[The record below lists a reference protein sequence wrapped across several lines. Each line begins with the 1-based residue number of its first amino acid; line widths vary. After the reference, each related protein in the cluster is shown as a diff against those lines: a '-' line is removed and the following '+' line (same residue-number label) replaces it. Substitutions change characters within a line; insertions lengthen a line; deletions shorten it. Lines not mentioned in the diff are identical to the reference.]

1 MGFPEVVACCADTVV
16 IVRDTDFSFGGYHSF
31 SRKEIHNPASG
42 NGFNLVWQQVAQG
55 GRGWH
60 WLEAAVI
67 LLILKN
73 RKVARGKIRT

>member
-1 MGFPEVVACCADTVV
+1 MSFSKVAACCTGVAVV
-16 IVRDTDFSFGGYHSF
+16 VQGTDFSFGGYHSF

-60 WLEAAVI
+60 RHGSPIAQSAQSLALNSYI
-67 LLILKN
+67 
-73 RKVARGKIRT
+73 

>member
-42 NGFNLVWQQVAQG
+42 NGFNKKGTAYG
-55 GRGWH
+55 
-60 WLEAAVI
+60 
-67 LLILKN
+67 
-73 RKVARGKIRT
+73 

>member
-42 NGFNLVWQQVAQG
+42 NGFNLVWQQVAQA
-55 GRGWH
+55 WFTDCP
-60 WLEAAVI
+60 
-67 LLILKN
+67 
-73 RKVARGKIRT
+73 IRPVLSP

>member
-55 GRGWH
+55 GRG
-60 WLEAAVI
+60 
-67 LLILKN
+67 
-73 RKVARGKIRT
+73 

>member
-60 WLEAAVI
+60 RHGTPIDQTAQSLALNSYI
-67 LLILKN
+67 
-73 RKVARGKIRT
+73 